1 MGNKNPTTNIQTSEK
16 QVTTSENE
24 STESKILEQY
34 KNRSISSLS
43 KEEKKE
49 IQAELWLKFC
59 DSELNKG
66 QQNDYYIWKSLL
78 LGDSYSC
85 SWQFL
90 TRFTENRFE
99 EKRYNIIGVEFKM
112 LTKQIFNQTIKYQIW
127 DVPRG
132 NERFR
137 TITQSYFR
145 GTKSI
150 ILFFDLDQREQFKRL
165 ENHKKN
171 VKSNSIEGTITILVG
186 HSIFDKIETKKK
198 RTVSKKEA
206 IQFAKKNG
214 MKYVEA
220 NSKTGKNVSNIM
232 NGFLMLNYDQFIE
245 QKYPNYSFF
254 KQSSRYFKDY
264 QILTIQKDF
273 IDFYNRQEFCDFE
286 IKTIKCHKLIVEI
299 RTKQTI
305 EDIEEILTNE
315 TIENIKLFFKW
326 VYGIK
331 LKISESNSICHIFEK
346 INIQYNNRKF
356 KNDFLNDLCNLYK
369 DNKTKDFTIKI
380 KNEFSDESSNESSNE
395 TIKVHKII
403 LLIRSE
409 LFRNMFKSIEEKNLK
424 SIFDYSGKSYET
436 LKCLINYF
444 YTDQLIFSGDDD
456 PSLIC
461 EELED
466 AIEYYQLNKKSNLNK
481 LIQKYLQNN

>member
-1 MGNKNPTTNIQTSEK
+1 MGNKNQTTNSQTSK
-16 QVTTSENE
+16 NQVIINKPTD
-24 STESKILEQY
+24 SKILEQY

-49 IQAELWLKFC
+49 ITEELWLKFC
-59 DSELNKG
+59 DSELNNWKKF
-66 QQNDYYIWKSLL
+66 NYYIVKIVMV
-78 LGDSYSC
+78 GDRRSRSM
-85 SWQFL
+85 QFL
-90 TRFTENRFE
+90 TRFGSKSR
-99 EKRYNIIGVEFKM
+99 IIQYPK
-112 LTKQIFNQTIKYQIW
+112 
-127 DVPRG
+127 
-132 NERFR
+132 
-137 TITQSYFR
+137 SYYR

-150 ILFFDLDQREQFKRL
+150 ILFFDLDKREQFESL
-165 ENHKKN
+165 DDHQQNIQ
-171 VKSNSIEGTITILVG
+171 SNSLGGTITILVG

-198 RTVSKKEA
+198 RT
-206 IQFAKKNG
+206 QFAKENG

-220 NSKTGKNVSNIM
+220 NSKTGKNVSNII
-232 NGFLMLNYDQFIE
+232 NGLLMLHYDQFIE
-245 QKYPNYSFF
+245 QKYPKYSFF

-273 IDFYNRQEFCDFE
+273 IDFYNKQEFCDFE

-331 LKISESNSICHIFEK
+331 LKISESNSI
-346 INIQYNNRKF
+346 Y
-356 KNDFLNDLCNLYK
+356 
-369 DNKTKDFTIKI
+369 NKTKDFTIKI

-444 YTDQLIFSGDDD
+444 YTDQLIFTNNDDVT
-456 PSLIC
+456 LIC

-466 AIEYYQLNKKSNLNK
+466 AIEYYQLNIKSNLK
-481 LIQKYLQNN
+481 EFIQKYLKNN

>member
-1 MGNKNPTTNIQTSEK
+1 MGNKNQKTKNQ
-16 QVTTSENE
+16 TSENE
-24 STESKILEQY
+24 VIINKPTEPTDSKILEQF

-49 IQAELWLKFC
+49 IQDELWLKFC
-59 DSELNKG
+59 ELELLKWEK
-66 QQNDYYIWKSLL
+66 NDYYTWKSIIF
-78 LGDSYSC
+78 GDRFSYSP
-85 SWQFL
+85 QFL

-99 EKRYNIIGVEFKM
+99 EEIYTVTGV
-112 LTKQIFNQTIKYQIW
+112 
-127 DVPRG
+127 D
-132 NERFR
+132 
-137 TITQSYFR
+137 
-145 GTKSI
+145 
-150 ILFFDLDQREQFKRL
+150 
-165 ENHKKN
+165 
-171 VKSNSIEGTITILVG
+171 
-186 HSIFDKIETKKK
+186 
-198 RTVSKKEA
+198 
-206 IQFAKKNG
+206 IQFAKENG

-220 NSKTGKNVSNIM
+220 NSKTGKNVSNVCE
-232 NGFLMLNYDQFIE
+232 GLLMLNYDQFIE
-245 QKYPNYSFF
+245 QKFPNYSLF

-273 IDFYNRQEFCDFE
+273 INFYNKQEFCDFE

-346 INIQYNNRKF
+346 INIQYNNKKF

-380 KNEFSDESSNESSNE
+380 KNESSKKSSKKSSNE

-444 YTDQLIFSGDDD
+444 YNDQLIFSNNDDVT
-456 PSLIC
+456 LIC

-466 AIEYYQLNKKSNLNK
+466 AIEYYQLNIESNLHQR
-481 LIQKYLQNN
+481 IQKYLKKI

>member
-1 MGNKNPTTNIQTSEK
+1 MGNKKPNNQKPKHNNQTSEK
-16 QVTTSENE
+16 QFIIKTPINNP
-24 STESKILEQY
+24 TESKILEQY
-34 KNRSISSLS
+34 QKRSISSLS

-49 IQAELWLKFC
+49 IQEELWLKFC
-59 DSELNKG
+59 ELELYKG
-66 QQNDYYIWKSLL
+66 QQNEKYIWKSLL
-78 LGDSYSC
+78 FGVGYSR
-85 SWQFL
+85 SPQFL

-99 EKRYNIIGVEFKM
+99 DNIYAQIGGDF
-112 LTKQIFNQTIKYQIW
+112 LIFIYIKKKKKLIKKKI
-127 DVPRG
+127 R
-132 NERFR
+132 R
-137 TITQSYFR
+137 TR
-145 GTKSI
+145 SI
-150 ILFFDLDQREQFKRL
+150 ILLFDLDQREQFQSLDDHQQNIEKY
-165 ENHKKN
+165 
-171 VKSNSIEGTITILVG
+171 SMEGTITILVG

-206 IQFAKKNG
+206 IQFAKENG

-220 NSKTGKNVSNIM
+220 NSKTGKNVSNII
-232 NGFLMLNYDQFIE
+232 NGLLMLNYDQFIE
-245 QKYPNYSFF
+245 QKFPNYSFF

-273 IDFYNRQEFCDFE
+273 INFYNRQEFCDFE

-346 INIQYNNRKF
+346 INIQYNNQKF
-356 KNDFLNDLCNLYK
+356 KNDFLNDLYNLYK
-369 DNKTKDFTIKI
+369 DNKTKDFKIKI
-380 KNEFSDESSNESSNE
+380 KNESSNKSSNESSNE

-444 YTDQLIFSGDDD
+444 YTDQLIFTNNDDVT
-456 PSLIC
+456 LIC

-466 AIEYYQLNKKSNLNK
+466 AIEYYQLNIESNLHK
-481 LIQKYLQNN
+481 RIQKYLKKI

>member
-1 MGNKNPTTNIQTSEK
+1 MGNKNQKTKNQTSEK
-16 QVTTSENE
+16 QVITSENE

-49 IQAELWLKFC
+49 IQEELWLKFC
-59 DSELNKG
+59 DSELNNWG
-66 QQNDYYIWKSLL
+66 HNDLDIIEDLDHFLWNCPAYENNRKIWISELEKNNFSLIL
-78 LGDSYSC
+78 
-85 SWQFL
+85 
-90 TRFTENRFE
+90 NNNNI
-99 EKRYNIIGVEFKM
+99 YNIIN
-112 LTKQIFNQTIKYQIW
+112 KQDSISLLALVDNKTI
-127 DVPRG
+127 
-132 NERFR
+132 
-137 TITQSYFR
+137 

-150 ILFFDLDQREQFKRL
+150 ILFFDLDQREQFEAL
-165 ENHKKN
+165 DDNKKD
-171 VKSNSIEGTITILVG
+171 VQTFSREGTITILVG

-206 IQFAKKNG
+206 IQFAKENG
-214 MKYVEA
+214 MKYVET
-220 NSKTGKNVSNIM
+220 NSKTGKNVSNVFE
-232 NGFLMLNYDQFIE
+232 GLLMLHYDQFIE
-245 QKYPNYSFF
+245 QKFPNYSFF

-273 IDFYNRQEFCDFE
+273 INFYNKQEFCDFE

-346 INIQYNNRKF
+346 INIQYNNQKF

-409 LFRNMFKSIEEKNLK
+409 LFRNMFKSIEEK
-424 SIFDYSGKSYET
+424 I
-436 LKCLINYF
+436 
-444 YTDQLIFSGDDD
+444 
-456 PSLIC
+456 
-461 EELED
+461 
-466 AIEYYQLNKKSNLNK
+466 
-481 LIQKYLQNN
+481 

>member
-1 MGNKNPTTNIQTSEK
+1 MGNKKPNNQKPKHNNQTSEK
-16 QVTTSENE
+16 QFIIKTPINNP
-24 STESKILEQY
+24 TESKILEQF

-49 IQAELWLKFC
+49 IQEELWLKFC
-59 DSELNKG
+59 ELELYKW
-66 QQNDYYIWKSLL
+66 QQNEKYIWKSLL
-78 LGDSYSC
+78 FGVGYSR
-85 SWQFL
+85 STQFL
-90 TRFTENRFE
+90 TRF
-99 EKRYNIIGVEFKM
+99 
-112 LTKQIFNQTIKYQIW
+112 
-127 DVPRG
+127 
-132 NERFR
+132 
-137 TITQSYFR
+137 
-145 GTKSI
+145 
-150 ILFFDLDQREQFKRL
+150 
-165 ENHKKN
+165 
-171 VKSNSIEGTITILVG
+171 
-186 HSIFDKIETKKK
+186 
-198 RTVSKKEA
+198 
-206 IQFAKKNG
+206 QFAKENG

-220 NSKTGKNVSNIM
+220 NSKTGKNVSNVID
-232 NGFLMLNYDQFIE
+232 GLLMLNYDQFIE
-245 QKYPNYSFF
+245 QKFPKYSFF

-273 IDFYNRQEFCDFE
+273 IDFYNKQEFCDFE

-326 VYGIK
+326 VYGNK

-346 INIQYNNRKF
+346 INIQYNNQKF
-356 KNDFLNDLCNLYK
+356 KNDFLNDLYNLYK

-380 KNEFSDESSNESSNE
+380 KNESSNKSSNESSNELSNE
-395 TIKVHKII
+395 TIKVHKTI

-444 YTDQLIFSGDDD
+444 YTDQLIFSNNDDVT
-456 PSLIC
+456 LIC

-466 AIEYYQLNKKSNLNK
+466 AIEYYQLNIESNLHK
-481 LIQKYLQNN
+481 RIQKYLKKI